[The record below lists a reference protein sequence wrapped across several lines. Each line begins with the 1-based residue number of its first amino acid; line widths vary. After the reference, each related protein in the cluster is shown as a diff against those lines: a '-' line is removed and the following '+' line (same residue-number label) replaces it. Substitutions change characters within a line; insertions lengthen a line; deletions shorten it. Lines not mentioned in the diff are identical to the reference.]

1 MKIDPKLVPRPK
13 AGKRKLPVIILMTDA
28 ARVPD
33 PVEALARAPRGA
45 AMIYRAYGLSP
56 TRTELAR
63 LGQMARRKG
72 VRLLVAGNLRASSGA
87 GVGGQHLP
95 EHVIHQPTERRFARR
110 PKPDFLVT
118 AAAHSESAVIAAAR
132 AGADAV
138 LISPVFATQSH
149 PGAKPL
155 GPVRFARLATMANA
169 RGLAVYALGGMTTDA
184 ARRRLSS
191 ICIMGIAGITIGLAP
206 KQKERA

>member
-1 MKIDPKLVPRPK
+1 MKTDPKLVPRPK
-13 AGKRKLPVIILMTDA
+13 AGKRKLPGVILMTDA
-28 ARVPD
+28 ARAPD
-33 PVEALARAPRGA
+33 PVEALARAPRGT

-56 TRTELAR
+56 THAELAR

-72 VRLLVAGNLRASSGA
+72 VRLLVAGNLRTSASA

-95 EHVIHQPTERRFARR
+95 EHVVHQSTDHRFTRRA
-110 PKPDFLVT
+110 KPDFLVT
-118 AAAHSESAVIAAAR
+118 AAAHSEGAVIAAAR

-155 GPVRFARLATMANA
+155 GIVRFARLATMAHA
-169 RGLAVYALGGMTTDA
+169 HGLAVYALGGTTTNA
-184 ARRRLSS
+184 ARRRLSG
-191 ICIMGIAGITIGLAP
+191 ICVTGVAGISIGLAP